1 MTIWKTE
8 HYRNASRERGAG
20 WYLDLAA
27 LIGIVAAPGLFCA
40 WLMPLPFLLPVICMV
55 SFLIACSFAAFALY
69 TRADRRSAE
78 VTAWD
83 VAALFTLVWIGAG
96 FASNPVYLVRLFEI
110 LASSS

>member
-8 HYRNASRERGAG
+8 HYRSAPKERGAG

-27 LIGIVAAPGLFCA
+27 LIGIVTAPGLFCT
-40 WLMPLPFLLPVICMV
+40 WLMPLPFLLPVICVM

-83 VAALFTLVWIGAG
+83 VAALSTLVWIGAG
-96 FASNPVYLVRLFEI
+96 FASNPAYFVRLLEI
-110 LASSS
+110 LARSS

>member
-8 HYRNASRERGAG
+8 HYRDAPKGRDAG
-20 WYLDLAA
+20 WYLDLVA

-40 WLMPLPFLLPVICMV
+40 WLTPLPFLLPVICLI
-55 SFLIACSFAAFALY
+55 SFVIACSFAAFALY

-83 VAALFTLVWIGAG
+83 VAALSTLVWIGAG
-96 FASNPVYLVRLFEI
+96 FSSNPAYLLRLFEI

>member
-8 HYRNASRERGAG
+8 HYRNAPKGRDAG

-40 WLMPLPFLLPVICMV
+40 WLMPLPFLLPVICVM

-83 VAALFTLVWIGAG
+83 VAALSTLVWIGAG
-96 FASNPVYLVRLFEI
+96 FASNPAYFVRLLEI

>member
-8 HYRNASRERGAG
+8 HYRNASKERGAG

-27 LIGIVAAPGLFCA
+27 LTGIVAAPGLFCA
-40 WLMPLPFLLPVICMV
+40 WLTPLPFLLPVICVM
-55 SFLIACSFAAFALY
+55 SFVIACSFAAFALY
-69 TRADRRSAE
+69 ICADRRSAE

-96 FASNPVYLVRLFEI
+96 FTSNPVYLIRLFEI